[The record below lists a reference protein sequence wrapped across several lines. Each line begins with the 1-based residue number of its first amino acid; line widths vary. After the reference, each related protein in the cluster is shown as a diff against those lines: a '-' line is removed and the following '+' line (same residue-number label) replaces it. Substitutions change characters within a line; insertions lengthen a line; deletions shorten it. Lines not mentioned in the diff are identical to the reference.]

1 MARGSWFRGGTLK
14 KEKKSK
20 KRSRSSMF
28 RTTCSARTADMS
40 VAGFAASYVDPEE
53 ERDPP
58 LPATLVTFP
67 AYKPVLQHDGL
78 SAPELQ
84 SLYAK
89 ILKPSDIS
97 DQHVQALGINISD
110 QYCTLDEL
118 LRDPDGQSYLPPVKR
133 PSLHIG
139 LHPDTVLTMDDV
151 LRERKRSALD
161 ERVAELQFDND
172 TAYRTLSRN
181 LKEGGAKPRKL
192 AYMRKFFEGLE
203 TMSRYWECGE
213 DNYYEAESLCSGK
226 GVKRMRLDKDEVDSI
241 TPKTTEAL
249 DAVAGAPSDDHGAIL
264 PTPEPSPEPT
274 SAPLSCG
281 QHTATDKEPTTQ
293 APSSSASSTPASP
306 ISTTLQADREFPLLR
321 ADTASPEPR
330 SRQRYKGRRTHTGS
344 EMPDQFRINTV
355 RAFVEATA
363 MPFQCTS
370 TPPRVPP
377 LVKFG
382 KLHVPVAQTSAIY
395 RQPTDRTR
403 ARQGRLE
410 GPLVAVQV
418 RPKTKFQDEAG
429 QPLEAMVR
437 LDMVREIGGLL
448 QIAQERR
455 RSGRE
460 VRSGEGQWWTT
471 KPRWGGG
478 SGYDADTDT
487 DADGEAKATELAS
500 IAGEVANDG
509 LVTGDLGVPDKVEK
523 KPKIMAR
530 ALPWKELRCGRG
542 YWDPKIDYGAIGKD
556 RSSSSDVVFM
566 VSSLNH
572 HISIVKLT
580 VHDTYTDSLVA
591 GKSLEDRPKPTLQR
605 SQWFDLFDP
614 QQRVEALRG
623 IWGVM
628 AYLTRESGVGAR

>member
-1 MARGSWFRGGTLK
+1 MP
-14 KEKKSK
+14 
-20 KRSRSSMF
+20 
-28 RTTCSARTADMS
+28 
-40 VAGFAASYVDPEE
+40 VVGFAASYVDPEE
-53 ERDPP
+53 ERNPP
-58 LPATLVTFP
+58 LPATPVTLP
-67 AYKPVLQHDGL
+67 AYRSVPQKHVGV
-78 SAPELQ
+78 SAPDLQ

-97 DQHVQALGINISD
+97 DQHVQALGIEITD
-110 QYCTLDEL
+110 QHCTLDEL
-118 LRDPDGQSYLPPVKR
+118 LRGPDGKSYLPPLER
-133 PSLHIG
+133 PNLLIG

-181 LKEGGAKPRKL
+181 LKETSAKPRKL

-213 DNYYEAESLCSGK
+213 DNYYEAEALCSGK
-226 GVKRMRLDKDEVDSI
+226 GVKRMRLDKVDI
-241 TPKTTEAL
+241 DQVVPKPTAAL
-249 DAVAGAPSDDHGAIL
+249 DAVAGAPADDHGAIL

-274 SAPLSCG
+274 SASMICE
-281 QHTATDKEPTTQ
+281 QHTATDQEPIIS
-293 APSSSASSTPASP
+293 ASSSSAGSLSTSP
-306 ISTTLQADREFPLLR
+306 TSAAALETDRKSPLR
-321 ADTASPEPR
+321 ADIASSEPR

-355 RAFVEATA
+355 RAFVEAIA

-382 KLHVPVAQTSAIY
+382 KLHVPVAQTAAIY

-410 GPLVAVQV
+410 GPLMAVQV
-418 RPKTKFQDEAG
+418 RPKTKFQDEDG
-429 QPLEAMVR
+429 KPLEAMVR

-448 QIAQERR
+448 QVAQERR

-487 DADGEAKATELAS
+487 NSDGEAKATELAS
-500 IAGEVANDG
+500 IAGEIASNG

-556 RSSSSDVVFM
+556 RTSQSDVVFM

-580 VHDTYTDSLVA
+580 VHDAYTDSLVA
-591 GKSLEDRPKPTLQR
+591 GTSLEDLPKPTLQR
-605 SQWFDLFDP
+605 SQWFDLFDR

-628 AYLTRESGVGAR
+628 AYFTRDSGVGAR

>member
-1 MARGSWFRGGTLK
+1 
-14 KEKKSK
+14 
-20 KRSRSSMF
+20 MF
-28 RTTCSARTADMS
+28 GAGANS
-40 VAGFAASYVDPEE
+40 GFATSYVDPEE

-58 LPATLVTFP
+58 LPATPVTFP
-67 AYKPVLQHDGL
+67 AYRPVPQHDGL
-78 SAPELQ
+78 LTPSLQ

-97 DQHVQALGINISD
+97 DQHVQALSIDIAD
-110 QYCTLDEL
+110 QHCTLDEL
-118 LRDPDGQSYLPPVKR
+118 LRTPDGQYYLPPVDR

-161 ERVAELQFDND
+161 ERSAELRFDND

-181 LKEGGAKPRKL
+181 LKETGAKPRKL

-213 DNYYEAESLCSGK
+213 DNYYEAEALCSGK
-226 GVKRMRLDKDEVDSI
+226 GVKRMRLDKDEVASI
-241 TPKTTEAL
+241 THKTTEAL

-274 SAPLSCG
+274 SAPTSCEQHASTG
-281 QHTATDKEPTTQ
+281 QVSTTQ
-293 APSSSASSTPASP
+293 ALSSSASSITASLTSATPETDRKSP
-306 ISTTLQADREFPLLR
+306 LR
-321 ADTASPEPR
+321 ADTASPEPH

-363 MPFQCTS
+363 MPFQCTT

-382 KLHVPVAQTSAIY
+382 KLYVPVAQTSAIY

-418 RPKTKFQDEAG
+418 RPKTKFLDEDG
-429 QPLEAMVR
+429 EPLEAMVK

-487 DADGEAKATELAS
+487 DTDGEAKATELAS
-500 IAGEVANDG
+500 IAGEVATDG

-556 RSSSSDVVFM
+556 RTSQSDVVFM

-580 VHDTYTDSLVA
+580 VHDTYIDSLVA

>member
-1 MARGSWFRGGTLK
+1 MPP
-14 KEKKSK
+14 SK
-20 KRSRSSMF
+20 TRRH
-28 RTTCSARTADMS
+28 
-40 VAGFAASYVDPEE
+40 GFATSYVDPEE

-58 LPATLVTFP
+58 LPATPVTFP
-67 AYKPVLQHDGL
+67 AYRPVPQHDGL
-78 SAPELQ
+78 LTPSLQ

-97 DQHVQALGINISD
+97 DHHVQALGIDIAD
-110 QYCTLDEL
+110 QHCTLDEL
-118 LRDPDGQSYLPPVKR
+118 LRAPDGQSYLPPVER
-133 PSLHIG
+133 TSLHIG

-226 GVKRMRLDKDEVDSI
+226 GVKRMRLDKDEFDQAI
-241 TPKTTEAL
+241 PKPAAAL
-249 DAVAGAPSDDHGAIL
+249 DAVAGAPADDHGAIL

-274 SAPLSCG
+274 SAPMSCK
-281 QHTATDKEPTTQ
+281 QHTATDQVPTTQ
-293 APSSSASSTPASP
+293 APPSSASSVTPSP
-306 ISTTLQADREFPLLR
+306 TSATLDANHERSPR

-355 RAFVEATA
+355 RAFVEAIA
-363 MPFQCTS
+363 MPFQCTT

-403 ARQGRLE
+403 ARQGRFE

-418 RPKTKFQDEAG
+418 RPKTKSQDEAG

-455 RSGRE
+455 RSGKE
-460 VRSGEGQWWTT
+460 VRSGDGQWWTT

-487 DADGEAKATELAS
+487 DTDGETKATELAS
-500 IAGEVANDG
+500 IAGEVASGG
-509 LVTGDLGVPDKVEK
+509 LVTGDLEVPEKVEK

-542 YWDPKIDYGAIGKD
+542 WWDPKIDYGAIGKD
-556 RSSSSDVVFM
+556 RTSSTDVVFM

-591 GKSLEDRPKPTLQR
+591 GTSLEYRPKPTLQR
-605 SQWFDLFDP
+605 SQWFDLFDQ
-614 QQRVEALRG
+614 QQRVEAVRG

-628 AYLTRESGVGAR
+628 AYLTRESGVSAR

>member
-20 KRSRSSMF
+20 KR
-28 RTTCSARTADMS
+28 
-40 VAGFAASYVDPEE
+40 FATSYVDPEE

-58 LPATLVTFP
+58 LPATPVTFP
-67 AYKPVLQHDGL
+67 AYRPVPQHDGL
-78 SAPELQ
+78 SAPSLQ

-89 ILKPSDIS
+89 ILKPSVIS
-97 DQHVQALGINISD
+97 DQHVQALGIEITD
-110 QYCTLDEL
+110 QHCMLDGL
-118 LRDPDGQSYLPPVKR
+118 LRAPDGKSYLPPLER
-133 PSLHIG
+133 PNLLIG

-161 ERVAELQFDND
+161 ERVAELHFDND

-181 LKEGGAKPRKL
+181 LKETSAEPRKL

-213 DNYYEAESLCSGK
+213 DNYYEAEALCSGK
-226 GVKRMRLDKDEVDSI
+226 GVKRMRLDKEEVDSV
-241 TPKTTEAL
+241 TPKVTEAL
-249 DAVAGAPSDDHGAIL
+249 DAVAGALSDGHSAIL

-274 SAPLSCG
+274 SAPMSCE
-281 QHTATDKEPTTQ
+281 QHIATAQVPPTE
-293 APSSSASSTPASP
+293 APSSSVSSIPTSP
-306 ISTTLQADREFPLLR
+306 TSTTLQADRERPTFR

-355 RAFVEATA
+355 RAFVEAIA

-395 RQPTDRTR
+395 RQPTDRMR

-418 RPKTKFQDEAG
+418 RPKTKFQDEDG

-455 RSGRE
+455 RSGKE
-460 VRSGEGQWWTT
+460 VRSGDGQWWTI

-487 DADGEAKATELAS
+487 DTDGEAKATELAS
-500 IAGEVANDG
+500 TAGEAASGG

-556 RSSSSDVVFM
+556 TTLPSDVVFM

-572 HISIVKLT
+572 HISIVKLV
-580 VHDTYTDSLVA
+580 VHDAYTESLVA
-591 GKSLEDRPKPTLQR
+591 GTSLEDHPKPTLQR

-628 AYLTRESGVGAR
+628 AFLTRATGIGSR

>member
-1 MARGSWFRGGTLK
+1 
-14 KEKKSK
+14 
-20 KRSRSSMF
+20 MF
-28 RTTCSARTADMS
+28 GAGANS
-40 VAGFAASYVDPEE
+40 GFATSYVDPEE

-58 LPATLVTFP
+58 LPATPVTFP
-67 AYKPVLQHDGL
+67 AYRPVPQHDDL
-78 SAPELQ
+78 SAPDLQ

-97 DQHVQALGINISD
+97 DQHVQALGIDIAD

-118 LRDPDGQSYLPPVKR
+118 LRDPDGKSHLPPVNR
-133 PSLHIG
+133 LSLHIG

-181 LKEGGAKPRKL
+181 LKETGAKPRKL

-226 GVKRMRLDKDEVDSI
+226 GVKRMRLDKDELDQTI
-241 TPKTTEAL
+241 PKAAAAL
-249 DAVAGAPSDDHGAIL
+249 DAVAGAPADDHGAIL
-264 PTPEPSPEPT
+264 PTPEPSPEPI
-274 SAPLSCG
+274 SAPMSCEP
-281 QHTATDKEPTTQ
+281 HTATDQVPTTQ
-293 APSSSASSTPASP
+293 APSSSASSITPSP
-306 ISTTLQADREFPLLR
+306 TSANPETDRKWPLR

-355 RAFVEATA
+355 RAFVEAIV
-363 MPFQCTS
+363 MPFQCTT

-487 DADGEAKATELAS
+487 DTDGEAKATELAS
-500 IAGEVANDG
+500 IAGEVASGG
-509 LVTGDLGVPDKVEK
+509 LVAGDLGAPDKVEK

-556 RSSSSDVVFM
+556 RTSASDVVCLTCAKIEIVLLLIESQVFM

-572 HISIVKLT
+572 HVSIVKLT
-580 VHDTYTDSLVA
+580 VHDAYTDSLVA
-591 GKSLEDRPKPTLQR
+591 GTSLECLPKPTLQR
-605 SQWFDLFDP
+605 SQWFDLIDQ
-614 QQRVEALRG
+614 QQRVEAARG

-628 AYLTRESGVGAR
+628 AYLTRESGGAR